1 MKVVWRGFS
10 TTSIGAHAILCM
22 NMQSNTA
29 QKTSLGLLALFFVLW
44 AVLRITG
51 TDVGFYNY
59 LFSFFMCVIPL
70 YAGVIALVS
79 AERWHGLKGLVGKGI
94 FFLGLGLVFWGAG
107 ELVWS
112 YYNFFAGVAAPYPSL
127 ADLGFAPS
135 TFFYCAGVV
144 YLLRAAGADAGL
156 SRKYAKP
163 LMAGMIV
170 VMFVVSYYLLIV
182 VARSGV
188 LVTQGDPILK
198 SVLDV
203 SYPVGDFIS
212 LTLSVVISGLS
223 FRYLTKE
230 YRTGV
235 VALLFGLATMFAA
248 DTIFSYTTTKG
259 TYFNGDF
266 GDLVFTIGTFLLAF
280 GVLAFCNPSYSKKTV
295 PDETIAR

>member
-1 MKVVWRGFS
+1 MIFHNQDFACSEGRC
-10 TTSIGAHAILCM
+10 AILM
-22 NMQSNTA
+22 RIMQSNTA
-29 QKTSLGLLALFFVLW
+29 QKTALGLLGLFFVFW
-44 AVLRITG
+44 AVLRVTH
-51 TDVGFYNY
+51 TDIGFYNY
-59 LFSFFMCVIPL
+59 LFSFLMCIIPL

-79 AERWHGLKGLVGKGI
+79 AERWHGLKGLVGKGM
-94 FFLGLGLVFWGAG
+94 FFLGLGLLFWGAG

-112 YYNFFAGVAAPYPSL
+112 YYNFFVGVAAPYPSL

-170 VMFVVSYYLLIV
+170 VMFFVSYYLLVI

-188 LVTQGDPILK
+188 LVTHGDPILK

-203 SYPVGDFIS
+203 AYPVGDFIS

-230 YRTGV
+230 YRAGV
-235 VALLFGLATMFAA
+235 VALLFGLAMMFAA

-266 GDLVFTIGTFLLAF
+266 GDLVFTVGTFLLAF
-280 GVLAFCNPSYSKKTV
+280 GVLAFCNPTYAKAAVSDTEV
-295 PDETIAR
+295 AR